1 MKPKNQRLVL
11 ALLAL
16 VAIIGAGFLALA
28 GLRDNAALFRTPAEL
43 AANPVEPGRDIRLG
57 GMVAANS
64 IREASDGVTIDF
76 IVEEGEARVPVRFTG
91 IAPDLFRESSGVV
104 AEGAFDRRG
113 TFIAHTI
120 LAKHDENYMPPQMAD
135 METRDERLQ
144 RTLER

>member
-1 MKPKNQRLVL
+1 MLPLTRGTIH
-11 ALLAL
+11 
-16 VAIIGAGFLALA
+16 VA
-28 GLRDNAALFRTPAEL
+28 D
-43 AANPVEPGRDIRLG
+43 
-57 GMVAANS
+57 
-64 IREASDGVTIDF
+64 AS
-76 IVEEGEARVPVRFTG
+76 RFTG

-135 METRDERLQ
+135 MAERDERLQ